1 MQAEEQFIL
10 TFKQLSNMNYQEKYE
25 ALLTQFEQ
33 YKKESV
39 KWCAEDVL
47 WCAQDNYSQTLTK
60 EEAQEIL
67 ERMIHFHDAEIGI
80 TWDTIRA
87 YIDVHFNL

>member
-1 MQAEEQFIL
+1 MEN
-10 TFKQLSNMNYQEKYE
+10 FKEKYE
-25 ALLTQFEQ
+25 SLLVQFEQ

-39 KWCAEDVL
+39 KWCADDVL
-47 WCAQDNYSQTLTK
+47 WFAQDNYTQTLTK
-60 EEAQEIL
+60 DEAQEIL

-87 YIDVHFNL
+87 YIEVHFNL